1 MRILKGLA
9 LQAPVS
15 ADYKGLTDRGFGIS
29 AELRILKDLALKAD
43 VRDTKKAA
51 ATCPGA
57 DLPGEDFKAIN
68 V

>member
-9 LQAPVS
+9 LQASVS

-43 VRDTKKAA
+43 VPDIKKS
-51 ATCPGA
+51 GSY
-57 DLPGEDFKAIN
+57 LPRTLIYLESTIN
-68 V
+68 